1 MAATASQV
9 VTIIADDLTGA
20 CDTGCLFAGQGLVG
34 VLAAPAL
41 TAADSSVITPVI
53 TIDTE
58 SRSLPPR
65 EAAAAIHAAARR
77 LRERLASG
85 RVFKKIDST
94 LRGAA
99 GVELTALL
107 EHGPPFTGA
116 LVCPA
121 FPAQRRVVRHGRL
134 LVDSV
139 PVHESAIARDPAFR
153 GATSDVAG
161 LLAGGAPV
169 VPIGLDDVRAGAEKV
184 AHLLEHHRGA
194 LVAADAET
202 DADLATLAEAA
213 LLAPTTLIAGSAGLG
228 RALSRALGCEAPAVA
243 LPPGRARLVVV
254 GSLHPASRAQLD
266 ALLAAGVP
274 LVTADA
280 RGHGD
285 PAPAVAALAGPA
297 RRARPSGHGR
307 RPADREAVARHLPP
321 RPRASGARNP
331 DPSWS
336 PAATPPTR
344 CSRRRPRWPRSGRRP
359 RRRAGLAASSSRTR
373 GEQRNKS
380 RGTMGAPSRAHKAGG
395 SAPPVYPT
403 ILGEPS

>member
-20 CDTGCLFAGQGLVG
+20 CDTGCLFAGPGPVG

-41 TAADSSVITPVI
+41 TAADSSVGAPVSMSVI
-53 TIDTE
+53 AIDTE
-58 SRSLPPR
+58 SRALPPR
-65 EAAAAIHAAARR
+65 GAAAAIHAAARR
-77 LRERLASG
+77 WRERLDTG
-85 RVFKKIDST
+85 RVFKKVDST

-121 FPAQRRVVRHGRL
+121 FPAQRRVVRQGRL

-139 PVHESAIARDPAFR
+139 PVHESTIARDPAFR
-153 GATSDVAG
+153 AATSDLTG

-169 VPIGLDDVRAGAEKV
+169 VALELDDVRAGAEKV

-194 LVAADAET
+194 LLAADAET

-213 LLAPTTLIAGSAGLG
+213 LLAPGTLIAGSAGLG
-228 RALSRALGCEAPAVA
+228 RALSRALGCEAPPVA
-243 LPPGRARLVVV
+243 LPPGRARLAVV

-285 PAPAVAALAGPA
+285 LAPAVAALAAG
-297 RRARPSGHGR
+297 RAALVASAST
-307 RPADREAVARHLPP
+307 PADREAVARHLAAAAA
-321 RPRASGARNP
+321 RILERAAP
-331 DPSWS
+331 DLV
-336 PAATPPTR
+336 AVTGGDTAYALIR
-344 CSRRRPRWPRSGRRP
+344 ALRP
-359 RRRAGLAASSSRTR
+359 RRFDLVGAPGDGLALGRLVLADDGRSLALLT
-373 GEQRNKS
+373 
-380 RGTMGAPSRAHKAGG
+380 KAGG
-395 SAPPVYPT
+395 FGAADLLAT
-403 ILGEPS
+403 ILGGPS

>member
-20 CDTGCLFAGQGLVG
+20 CDTGCLFAGPGPVG

-41 TAADSSVITPVI
+41 SAADSSIITPVL

-58 SRSLPPR
+58 SRALPHR
-65 EAAAAIHAAARR
+65 EAAAAIHHAARQ
-77 LRERLASG
+77 LGGRLAAG
-85 RVFKKIDST
+85 HVFKKIDST

-153 GATSDVAG
+153 AATSDVAA

-169 VPIGLDDVRAGAEKV
+169 VTLGLDDVRAGAEKV
-184 AHLLEHHRGA
+184 AHLLERHRGA

-202 DADLATLAEAA
+202 DDDLATLAAAA
-213 LLAPTTLIAGSAGLG
+213 LAAPGTLVAGSAGLG

-243 LPPGRARLVVV
+243 LPPGRARLVVI

-274 LVTADA
+274 LVSADA
-280 RGHGD
+280 HGHGD
-285 PAPAVAALAGPA
+285 PAPAVAALAAGRGALVASATTPA
-297 RRARPSGHGR
+297 E
-307 RPADREAVARHLPP
+307 ADVVARHL
-321 RPRASGARNP
+321 AAAAARILER
-331 DPSWS
+331 
-336 PAATPPTR
+336 ATPDLVAVTGGDTAYALIR
-344 CSRRRPRWPRSGRRP
+344 ALRP
-359 RRRAGLAASSSRTR
+359 RRFDLAGAPADGLALGRLVREDGRSLSLLT
-373 GEQRNKS
+373 
-380 RGTMGAPSRAHKAGG
+380 KAGG
-395 SAPPVYPT
+395 FGAADLLAT
-403 ILGEPS
+403 ILGATT

>member
-1 MAATASQV
+1 MVATASQV

-20 CDTGCLFAGQGLVG
+20 CDTGCLFAGAGPVG

-41 TAADSSVITPVI
+41 TVPGSSAMAPVI
-53 TIDTE
+53 TMDTE
-58 SRSLPPR
+58 SRALPPR
-65 EAAAAIHAAARR
+65 EAAAAIHAAARQ
-77 LRERLASG
+77 LGERLAAG
-85 RVFKKIDST
+85 PVFKKIDST

-153 GATSDVAG
+153 AASSEVAA
-161 LLAGGAPV
+161 LLTGGAPV
-169 VPIGLDDVRAGAEKV
+169 VLLGLDDVRAGAEKV
-184 AHLLEHHRGA
+184 AHVLERHRGA

-213 LLAPTTLIAGSAGLG
+213 LAAPGTLIAGSAGL
-228 RALSRALGCEAPAVA
+228 ALSRALGCAAPAVA
-243 LPPGRARLVVV
+243 LPAGRARLVVI
-254 GSLHPASRAQLD
+254 GSLPPASRAQLD
-266 ALLAAGVP
+266 ALLATGAP

-285 PAPAVAALAGPA
+285 PAPAVAALAA
-297 RRARPSGHGR
+297 GR
-307 RPADREAVARHLPP
+307 GAVVASVTAPADREAVARQLAAAAA
-321 RPRASGARNP
+321 RVLERAVP
-331 DPSWS
+331 DLV
-336 PAATPPTR
+336 AVTGGDTAYALLR
-344 CSRRRPRWPRSGRRP
+344 ALRP
-359 RRRAGLAASSSRTR
+359 RRFDLVGAPAEGLALGRLVLDDRRPLALLT
-373 GEQRNKS
+373 
-380 RGTMGAPSRAHKAGG
+380 KAGG
-395 SAPPVYPT
+395 FGGADLLT
-403 ILGEPS
+403 

>member
-20 CDTGCLFAGQGLVG
+20 CDTGCLFAGSGPVG
-34 VLAAPAL
+34 VLAAPAV
-41 TAADSSVITPVI
+41 TVPSSSAMAPVI
-53 TIDTE
+53 TLDTE
-58 SRSLPPR
+58 SRALPPR
-65 EAAAAIHAAARR
+65 EAAAAIHAAARQVG
-77 LRERLASG
+77 ERLTAG
-85 RVFKKIDST
+85 PVFKKIDST

-121 FPAQRRVVRHGRL
+121 FPAQGRVVRHGRL

-153 GATSDVAG
+153 AASSELGA

-169 VPIGLDDVRAGAEKV
+169 ILLGLDDVRAGAEKV
-184 AHLLEHHRGA
+184 AHLLERHRGA

-213 LLAPTTLIAGSAGLG
+213 LAVPGTLIAGSAGLG
-228 RALSRALGCEAPAVA
+228 RALSRALGCAAPAVA
-243 LPPGRARLVVV
+243 LPAGRARLVVV

-266 ALLAAGVP
+266 ALLAAGAP

-280 RGHGD
+280 GGHGD
-285 PAPAVAALAGPA
+285 PAPAVAALAAGRGAVVASVTAPA
-297 RRARPSGHGR
+297 N
-307 RPADREAVARHLPP
+307 REAVARQLAAAAARVLERALPDLVAVTGGDTAYALL
-321 RPRASGARNP
+321 RALH
-331 DPSWS
+331 
-336 PAATPPTR
+336 
-344 CSRRRPRWPRSGRRP
+344 P
-359 RRRAGLAASSSRTR
+359 RRFDLAGAPADGLALGRLVLDDGRPLALLT
-373 GEQRNKS
+373 
-380 RGTMGAPSRAHKAGG
+380 KAGG
-395 SAPPVYPT
+395 FGGPDLLT
-403 ILGEPS
+403 TLLGGTS

>member
-20 CDTGCLFAGQGLVG
+20 CDTGCLFAGPGPVG

-41 TAADSSVITPVI
+41 TAADSSVITV
-53 TIDTE
+53 DTE

-77 LRERLASG
+77 LGERLASG

-153 GATSDVAG
+153 AATSDVAD

-169 VPIGLDDVRAGAEKV
+169 VPLGLDDVRAGAEKV

-213 LLAPTTLIAGSAGLG
+213 LLAPGTLIAGSAGLG
-228 RALSRALGCEAPAVA
+228 RALSRALGCAAPAVA

-285 PAPAVAALAGPA
+285 PSTGLSS
-297 RRARPSGHGR
+297 RRWGSASQ
-307 RPADREAVARHLPP
+307 PP
-321 RPRASGARNP
+321 RPVP
-331 DPSWS
+331 
-336 PAATPPTR
+336 
-344 CSRRRPRWPRSGRRP
+344 RP
-359 RRRAGLAASSSRTR
+359 RRAHRLPAASWCAASGDRTGLAEGHPLPAAHAHEPAGRGSRRTL
-373 GEQRNKS
+373 
-380 RGTMGAPSRAHKAGG
+380 GAARPEGIPAARRFQV
-395 SAPPVYPT
+395 APQ
-403 ILGEPS
+403 

>member
-20 CDTGCLFAGQGLVG
+20 CDTGCLFAGAGPVA

-41 TAADSSVITPVI
+41 TGADSSLLTPVI
-53 TIDTE
+53 TLDTE
-58 SRSLPPR
+58 SRALPPR
-65 EAAAAIHAAARR
+65 EAAAAIHAAARDLGR
-77 LRERLASG
+77 RLAES

-116 LVCPA
+116 LACPA
-121 FPAQRRVVRHGRL
+121 FPAQRRVVRRGRL

-139 PVHESAIARDPAFR
+139 PVHESPIARDPAFR
-153 GATSDVAG
+153 AATSDVVA

-169 VPIGLDDVRAGAEKV
+169 VPLGLDDVRAGAEKV
-184 AHLLEHHRGA
+184 AHLLERHRGA

-202 DADLATLAEAA
+202 DDDLATLAQAA
-213 LLAPTTLIAGSAGLG
+213 LAAPGTLVAGSAGLG
-228 RALSRALGCEAPAVA
+228 RALSRALGCEGPAVA

-254 GSLHPASRAQLD
+254 GSLHPASRAQID

-285 PAPAVAALAGPA
+285 PAPAVAALAA
-297 RRARPSGHGR
+297 GR
-307 RPADREAVARHLPP
+307 GALVASAITPADRGAVARHL
-321 RPRASGARNP
+321 AAAAARILER
-331 DPSWS
+331 
-336 PAATPPTR
+336 ATPDLVAVT
-344 CSRRRPRWPRSGRRP
+344 GGDTAYALLGALRP
-359 RRRAGLAASSSRTR
+359 RRFDLAGAPADGLALGRLVLEKNGQDNGRSLALLT
-373 GEQRNKS
+373 
-380 RGTMGAPSRAHKAGG
+380 KAGG
-395 SAPPVYPT
+395 FGAADLLAT

>member
-20 CDTGCLFAGQGLVG
+20 CDTGCLFAGPGPVG

-41 TAADSSVITPVI
+41 TGPDDSSSMPVI
-53 TIDTE
+53 AIDTE
-58 SRSLPPR
+58 SRALASR
-65 EAAAAIHAAARR
+65 EAADAIHAAARSLGR
-77 LRERLASG
+77 RLAEG

-116 LVCPA
+116 LVCPS

-153 GATSDVAG
+153 GATADVAA
-161 LLAGGAPV
+161 LLAGGAPAV
-169 VPIGLDDVRAGAEKV
+169 TLGLDDVRAGALKV
-184 AHLLEHHRGA
+184 AHLLERHRGA

-202 DADLATLAEAA
+202 DDDLATLAEAA
-213 LLAPTTLIAGSAGLG
+213 LAAPGTLIAGSAGLG
-228 RALSRALGCEAPAVA
+228 RALSRALGCEGAAVA
-243 LPPGRARLVVV
+243 LPPGRARLVIV

-266 ALLAAGVP
+266 ALRAAGVP

-280 RGHGD
+280 RGHDD
-285 PAPAVAALAGPA
+285 PAPAVAALA
-297 RRARPSGHGR
+297 SGRGAVVASAAT
-307 RPADREAVARHLPP
+307 PADRETIARHL
-321 RPRASGARNP
+321 AAAAARILER
-331 DPSWS
+331 
-336 PAATPPTR
+336 ATPDLVAVTGGDTAYALLR
-344 CSRRRPRWPRSGRRP
+344 ALRP
-359 RRRAGLAASSSRTR
+359 RRFDLAGAPADGLALGRLVLRDDDRSLALLT
-373 GEQRNKS
+373 
-380 RGTMGAPSRAHKAGG
+380 KAGG
-395 SAPPVYPT
+395 FGAADLLAT
-403 ILGEPS
+403 ILGETP

>member
-20 CDTGCLFAGQGLVG
+20 CDTGCLFAGAGPVG
-34 VLAAPAL
+34 VLAPPVL
-41 TAADSSVITPVI
+41 TAADASMIAPVI
-53 TIDTE
+53 APIVAPIIAMDTE
-58 SRSLPPR
+58 SRALPPR
-65 EAAAAIHAAARR
+65 AAAAAVHAAARH
-77 LRERLASG
+77 LGERLTAG
-85 RVFKKIDST
+85 RVFKKVDST
-94 LRGAA
+94 LRGAT

-153 GATSDVAG
+153 AATSDVAA

-169 VPIGLDDVRAGAEKV
+169 VALGLDDIRAGAEKV
-184 AHLLEHHRGA
+184 AHLLERHRGA

-202 DADLATLAEAA
+202 DDDLATLAEAA
-213 LLAPTTLIAGSAGLG
+213 LAAPGTLIAGSAGLG

-243 LPPGRARLVVV
+243 LPPGRARLVIV

-274 LVTADA
+274 RVTADA
-280 RGHGD
+280 EGHGD
-285 PAPAVAALAGPA
+285 PAPAVAALAA
-297 RRARPSGHGR
+297 GR
-307 RPADREAVARHLPP
+307 GALLASATAPGDREAVARHL
-321 RPRASGARNP
+321 AAAAARILER
-331 DPSWS
+331 
-336 PAATPPTR
+336 ATPDLVAVTGGDTAYALLR
-344 CSRRRPRWPRSGRRP
+344 ALRP
-359 RRRAGLAASSSRTR
+359 RRFDL
-373 GEQRNKS
+373 
-380 RGTMGAPSRAHKAGG
+380 MGAPADGLALGRLLLPDDGRALSLLTKAGG
-395 SAPPVYPT
+395 FGGADLLTT
-403 ILGEPS
+403 ILGGPS

>member
-1 MAATASQV
+1 M

-20 CDTGCLFAGQGLVG
+20 CDTGCLFAGPGPVG
-34 VLAAPAL
+34 VLAPAL
-41 TAADSSVITPVI
+41 TAAASGVITPVI

-58 SRSLPPR
+58 SRALPPR
-65 EAAAAIHAAARR
+65 EAAAAIHAIARQ
-77 LRERLASG
+77 LGERLAQG

-94 LRGAA
+94 LRGVA

-139 PVHESAIARDPAFR
+139 PVHESAMARDPAFR
-153 GATSDVAG
+153 VATSDVAA
-161 LLAGGAPV
+161 LLAGGVAVIPL
-169 VPIGLDDVRAGAEKV
+169 GLDDVRAGAEKV
-184 AHLLEHHRGA
+184 AHLLERHRGA

-213 LLAPTTLIAGSAGLG
+213 LAAPGTLIAGSAGLG

-243 LPPGRARLVVV
+243 LPPGGARLVIV

-285 PAPAVAALAGPA
+285 PAAAVAALAA
-297 RRARPSGHGR
+297 GR
-307 RPADREAVARHLPP
+307 GALVASAAALADREAVARHL
-321 RPRASGARNP
+321 AA
-331 DPSWS
+331 
-336 PAATPPTR
+336 AATDILERATPDLVAVTGGDTAYALIR
-344 CSRRRPRWPRSGRRP
+344 ALRP
-359 RRRAGLAASSSRTR
+359 RRFDLAGAPADGLALGRLVLENDGRSLSLLT
-373 GEQRNKS
+373 
-380 RGTMGAPSRAHKAGG
+380 KAGG
-395 SAPPVYPT
+395 FGAADLLAT
-403 ILGEPS
+403 LLGGTA

>member
-20 CDTGCLFAGQGLVG
+20 CDTGCLFAGSGPVG

-41 TAADSSVITPVI
+41 TVPGSSAMAPVI
-53 TIDTE
+53 TMDTE
-58 SRSLPPR
+58 SRALPPR
-65 EAAAAIHAAARR
+65 EAAAAIHAAARQ
-77 LRERLASG
+77 LGERLVAG
-85 RVFKKIDST
+85 PVFKKIDST

-153 GATSDVAG
+153 AASSEVVA

-169 VPIGLDDVRAGAEKV
+169 VLLGLDDVRAGAEKV
-184 AHLLEHHRGA
+184 AHLLERHRGA

-213 LLAPTTLIAGSAGLG
+213 LAAPGTLIAGSAGLG
-228 RALSRALGCEAPAVA
+228 RALSRALGCAAPAVA
-243 LPPGRARLVVV
+243 LPAGRARLVVI
-254 GSLHPASRAQLD
+254 GSLHPASRAQLG

-285 PAPAVAALAGPA
+285 PAPAVAALAA
-297 RRARPSGHGR
+297 GR
-307 RPADREAVARHLPP
+307 GAVVASVTVPADREAVARQLAAAAA
-321 RPRASGARNP
+321 RVLDRAVPDLIAVTGGDTAYALLGALH
-331 DPSWS
+331 
-336 PAATPPTR
+336 
-344 CSRRRPRWPRSGRRP
+344 P
-359 RRRAGLAASSSRTR
+359 RRFDLAGAPADGLALGRLVLDDGRLLALLT
-373 GEQRNKS
+373 
-380 RGTMGAPSRAHKAGG
+380 KAGG
-395 SAPPVYPT
+395 FGGADLLT
-403 ILGEPS
+403 TLLGGTS

>member
-20 CDTGCLFAGQGLVG
+20 CDTGCLFAGSGPVG

-41 TAADSSVITPVI
+41 TVPGSSAMAPVI
-53 TIDTE
+53 TMDTE
-58 SRSLPPR
+58 SRALPPR
-65 EAAAAIHAAARR
+65 EAAAAIHAAARQ
-77 LRERLASG
+77 LGERLAAG
-85 RVFKKIDST
+85 PVFKKIDST

-153 GATSDVAG
+153 AASSEVVA

-169 VPIGLDDVRAGAEKV
+169 VLLGLDDVRAGAEKV
-184 AHLLEHHRGA
+184 AHLLERHRGA

-213 LLAPTTLIAGSAGLG
+213 LAAPGTLIAGSAGLG
-228 RALSRALGCEAPAVA
+228 RALSRALGCAAPAVA
-243 LPPGRARLVVV
+243 LPAGRARLVVI

-274 LVTADA
+274 LVPADA

-285 PAPAVAALAGPA
+285 PASAVAALAA
-297 RRARPSGHGR
+297 GR
-307 RPADREAVARHLPP
+307 GAVVASVTVPADREAVARQLAAAAA
-321 RPRASGARNP
+321 RVLDRAVPDLIAVTGGDTEYALLGALH
-331 DPSWS
+331 
-336 PAATPPTR
+336 
-344 CSRRRPRWPRSGRRP
+344 P
-359 RRRAGLAASSSRTR
+359 RRFDLAGAPADGLALGRLVLDDGRLLALLT
-373 GEQRNKS
+373 
-380 RGTMGAPSRAHKAGG
+380 KAGG
-395 SAPPVYPT
+395 FGGADLLT
-403 ILGEPS
+403 TLLGGTS

>member
-20 CDTGCLFAGQGLVG
+20 CDTGCLFAGAGPVG
-34 VLAAPAL
+34 VLAAPVL
-41 TAADSSVITPVI
+41 TGADSSLCTPVL

-58 SRSLPPR
+58 SRALSPR
-65 EAAAAIHAAARR
+65 EAAAAIHAAARHLAGR
-77 LRERLASG
+77 LTEG

-153 GATSDVAG
+153 AATSDVTA
-161 LLAGGAPV
+161 LLAGAAPV
-169 VPIGLDDVRAGAEKV
+169 VSLGLDDVRAGAEKV
-184 AHLLEHHRGA
+184 AHLLERHRGA
-194 LVAADAET
+194 LVAADSET
-202 DADLATLAEAA
+202 DDDLATLADAVLAA
-213 LLAPTTLIAGSAGLG
+213 PGTLIAGSAGLG
-228 RALSRALGCEAPAVA
+228 RALSRALGCEAPAVT

-280 RGHGD
+280 QGHGD
-285 PAPAVAALAGPA
+285 PAPAVAALAA
-297 RRARPSGHGR
+297 GR
-307 RPADREAVARHLPP
+307 GALVASASAPADREAVARHLAAAAARILERTTPDLVAVTGGDTAYALL
-321 RPRASGARNP
+321 RAL
-331 DPSWS
+331 
-336 PAATPPTR
+336 
-344 CSRRRPRWPRSGRRP
+344 RP
-359 RRRAGLAASSSRTR
+359 RRFDLAGAPADGLALGRLVLEDNGQNDGRSLALLT
-373 GEQRNKS
+373 
-380 RGTMGAPSRAHKAGG
+380 KAGG
-395 SAPPVYPT
+395 FGAADLLAA
-403 ILGEPS
+403 ILGETP